1 VSFDSLMLAAVRD
14 ELRRELLGGQ
24 VQRVVVTG
32 PLSIGLEVYAHR
44 HRRFLIC
51 SAEPEAARVCLA
63 EERPVRASDKPT
75 PLLLLLRKHVRDG
88 RLTDFDQ
95 PPFERVLRIR
105 VAKYDDEGR
114 PGEVTLIIETMGRRS
129 NVVLVGADGTVL
141 DALKRVGPTR
151 NPRRPVLPHYA
162 YREPPAQ
169 NRLDPLAAET
179 YARLAEEATERR
191 PLAELLASRL
201 AGFSPL
207 AAREVAFRAG
217 VGPAGPA
224 SPLSWQRLQLAV
236 GQLLAPLEDGRWS
249 ACLALRDGQVIAFAP
264 YLLTHLA
271 DCELM
276 SCASPSEAVE
286 LGLAPSRAPRAAQPA
301 HRELLAEID
310 LRRDS
315 LRRKRAALARALD
328 SAAASEAL
336 RQAGEAIL
344 ANLHQIQAGQRR
356 LEFAGQQVELDA
368 GLTPLENAERY
379 FRDYRKARDA
389 NRQLPRLL
397 AEADLQLRQLDELR
411 ALTEVADN
419 AAALRA
425 LRQELRGDEPAD
437 RPAGRAARGR
447 PPGGGRE
454 VGRVGRGRTA
464 DGLELL
470 VGQTA
475 RGNDL
480 VTFKLAGPDD
490 LWLHAR
496 GVPGA
501 HVILRT
507 GGREPAESSLL
518 EAARAAARSS
528 QAHAARRV
536 EVDVT
541 ARKYV
546 RKVPAAPPG
555 LVTYSHER
563 TLAIELA

>member
-1 VSFDSLMLAAVRD
+1 
-14 ELRRELLGGQ
+14 
-24 VQRVVVTG
+24 
-32 PLSIGLEVYAHR
+32 
-44 HRRFLIC
+44 
-51 SAEPEAARVCLA
+51 
-63 EERPVRASDKPT
+63 
-75 PLLLLLRKHVRDG
+75 
-88 RLTDFDQ
+88 
-95 PPFERVLRIR
+95 
-105 VAKYDDEGR
+105 
-114 PGEVTLIIETMGRRS
+114 MGRRS
-129 NVVLVGADGTVL
+129 NVVLVGQDGAVL
-141 DALKRVGPTR
+141 DAVKRVGPTR
-151 NPRRPVLPHYA
+151 NPRRPILPHYA
-162 YREPPAQ
+162 YREPPPQ
-169 NRLDPLAAET
+169 QRLDPRAAET
-179 YARLAEEATERR
+179 YALLAEEPAAGR
-191 PLAELLASRL
+191 PLAELLAARL

-217 VGPAGPA
+217 VEPAGPA
-224 SPLSWQRLQLAV
+224 ADLSWQRVQEAV
-236 GQLLAPLEDGRWS
+236 GQLLAPLEDGQWS
-249 ACLALRDGQVIAFAP
+249 PCLALRNGQVIAFAP
-264 YLLTHLA
+264 YLLTHLP

-276 SCASPSEAVE
+276 ACASPSEVVG
-286 LGLAPSRAPRAAQPA
+286 LGLAPSQAPRPVQPA
-301 HRELLAEID
+301 QRELLTEID
-310 LRRDS
+310 LRRDG

-328 SAAASEAL
+328 AAESSEAL

-344 ANLHQIQAGQRR
+344 ASLYQIQPGQSR

-368 GLTPLENAERY
+368 ALTPLENAERY

-397 AEADLQLRQLDELR
+397 AETDLQLRQLDELR

-419 AAALRA
+419 VPALRA
-425 LRQELRGDEPAD
+425 LRQELRGDEPEPD
-437 RPAGRAARGR
+437 RPSGRAARAR
-447 PPGGGRE
+447 SPARGRE

-507 GGREPAESSLL
+507 GGREPAQSSLL
-518 EAARAAARSS
+518 EAARAAARGS

-546 RKVPAAPPG
+546 RKIPAAPPG